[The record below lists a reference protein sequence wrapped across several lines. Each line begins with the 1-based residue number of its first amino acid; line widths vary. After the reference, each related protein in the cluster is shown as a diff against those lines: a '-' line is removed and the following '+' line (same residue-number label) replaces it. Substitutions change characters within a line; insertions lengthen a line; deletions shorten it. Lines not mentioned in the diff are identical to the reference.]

1 MTNLFDEIF
10 DDIYNKI
17 IEEEYFYQNSDIL
30 LEYSIKLWC
39 QKIGLNHDYI
49 INNNYIFY
57 YIKKL
62 SNSLYQE
69 WEAKTTDVLEK
80 NTQRVGFNIII
91 NAPYY
96 GNQSPLYRIIK
107 KFIDQLQLGGKN
119 MNNDNIK
126 VLVFLGLII
135 TGVAFVVY
143 KLNQENTPTS
153 NQKRTRST
161 SVLSPKATIA
171 PQLILIVNASKKD
184 CLDKIQNQG
193 NKIQPKDCDKL
204 YRATKF
210 LWMGTKDELD
220 KNFKNYDSYIA
231 QQDQESEYDVYL
243 VQIDLPEMMEG
254 FKQDANTLDRID
266 AFRELINLPI
276 KISPRLKVSIYENT
290 NVYTC

>member
-1 MTNLFDEIF
+1 MTKLFDEIF

-17 IEEEYFYQNSDIL
+17 DEENFYQNNDIL
-30 LEYSIKLWC
+30 LEDSIKLWC
-39 QKIGLNHDYI
+39 QKIGFNHDYI

-57 YIKKL
+57 YIKDL
-62 SNSLYQE
+62 SSRLYQE
-69 WEAKTTDVLEK
+69 WDAKTTNVHEK
-80 NTQRVGFNIII
+80 ITRLKM
-91 NAPYY
+91 NASYY
-96 GNQSPLYRIIK
+96 DNQSPLNRIIEEFINQLPLRNRTMNNT
-107 KFIDQLQLGGKN
+107 KFI
-119 MNNDNIK
+119 
-126 VLVFLGLII
+126 VFLGLII
-135 TGVAFVVY
+135 TGVAVVVD
-143 KLNQENTPTS
+143 KLNKESTSTS
-153 NQKRTRST
+153 NQRRTRST

-184 CLDKIQNQG
+184 CLDKIKNQG
-193 NKIQPKDCDKL
+193 NKIQTEDCDKL

-220 KNFKNYDSYIA
+220 NNFKNYDAYIA

-254 FKQDANTLDRID
+254 FKQDANTLERID